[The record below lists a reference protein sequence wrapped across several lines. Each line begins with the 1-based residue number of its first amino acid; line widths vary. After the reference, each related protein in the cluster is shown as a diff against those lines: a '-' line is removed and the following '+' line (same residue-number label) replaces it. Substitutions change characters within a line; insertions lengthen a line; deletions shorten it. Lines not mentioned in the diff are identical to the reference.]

1 MAVVLPNDFYQLLE
15 EAHPKTYVA
24 NAIRLACIAAKIRSA
39 HAKAPCSRD
48 CFDARCGVP
57 DEETFRTAIRL
68 LRTCISDEQTDLN
81 KWRLKS
87 LVARTFR
94 CATRHSY
101 TVELFSFDLFI

>member
-15 EAHPKTYVA
+15 EADPKTYVA
-24 NAIRLACIAAKIRSA
+24 NAIRLACIAAKIRPA
-39 HAKAPCSRD
+39 HIKAPCSRD

-57 DEETFRTAIRL
+57 NEETFRAVIQL
-68 LRTCISDEQTDLN
+68 LRSCISYEQTDLN